1 MDVMPVFANALWF
14 TASRPS
20 LRWTSVRLRV
30 PLNTSQP
37 MVFRVEHA
45 VNLVRFENS
54 TSPLPYETN
63 APFGMAVTPRQ
74 ASPRGSAHH
83 RATTRT

>member
-1 MDVMPVFANALWF
+1 MDVTPVFANALWF

-45 VNLVRFENS
+45 VNLVRLGYS
-54 TSPLPYETN
+54 IGL
-63 APFGMAVTPRQ
+63 AP
-74 ASPRGSAHH
+74 
-83 RATTRT
+83 